1 MPRKK
6 TISAKQ
12 QTGNPVPGGDFPIV
26 AIGAS
31 AGGLE
36 AIERFIKAV
45 PQHSG
50 MAFVLIQHLDPTHKS
65 ILTDL
70 IKRVTPLRVLEVSDG
85 MRVEQ
90 NCAYVIP
97 PNRDMALLHGFL
109 QLIEPTAP
117 RGLRLPIDFFFR
129 SFAQDQGDRAICIV
143 LSGTGTDGT
152 LGVKAVKEAGGMVI
166 VQSPESAKYDGM
178 PRSAIAT
185 GLTDYILPPEQMA
198 AQLLNYVS
206 VALAPGAKRQTATVP
221 TRVEDLNKV
230 YVLLRNQTGHD
241 FSNYKP
247 NTILRRIERRMTVN
261 QIEKIRDYVRLL
273 QGNSLEVETLFKE
286 LLIGVSNFFR
296 DPEAFE
302 ALGEEVI
309 PELFHN
315 RPPSEPVRVWVPG
328 CATGEEA
335 YSIAMLLREQM
346 EERKQDYK
354 LQVFATDLDSDAI
367 ETARNGVYPESIAAD
382 VSPERLR
389 RFFTRHENSYQVT
402 KAVRD
407 AVVFAEQNVIKDPPF
422 SRLDLVACRNLL
434 IYMEAELQ
442 KRLLPLFHYAL
453 RDGGY
458 LFLGSSESIGE
469 AKDLFEIVN
478 RRCKLYRRKRVVL
491 QHGNGLGI
499 PVAPFPLNMHVPG
512 KPGEAAAKRIPSS
525 RELTERML
533 LDDYAPASVLVSE
546 KGEGL
551 YFHGNTGRYLKPPT
565 GEASLNILGLA
576 REGLQLDLST
586 ALRKVATHKK
596 PIRFEN
602 VKFKSNGDTQVIN
615 LVVKPL
621 TEPSVQGVA
630 MLVVFEDVAVSDSA
644 DQQNIAVPSGASDQ
658 RVVELEHELRSTG
671 EYLQTT
677 IEELETSNEELK
689 STNEELQSANE
700 ELQSTNEELETSKE
714 ELQSVNEELTTVNAE
729 HEVKLDELS
738 KASNDMSNL
747 LSSTDVGTIFLD
759 NQLRIQRFTPAV
771 TRLVNLI
778 ASDVGR
784 PLGDITINLVGQD
797 LTADAT
803 EVLDTLTPSETEVQ
817 TREGHWYSARMRPYR
832 TTDNIID
839 GVVITFIDIT
849 EQKRVHAE
857 LDTMSQ
863 AIVQSP
869 NAVII
874 TNTDGT
880 IEYVNPYFVKRT
892 GYSSAEAVGSQA
904 NFLRSG
910 ETPMAVLENMWQ
922 TIERGDVWT
931 GVVQNRRKE
940 GTVYP
945 NRVSIYPVTDSQGN
959 IAHYVAIQSAA
970 AGDDSP

>member
-1 MPRKK
+1 MTRKK
-6 TISAKQ
+6 PVSANQ
-12 QTGNPVPGGDFPIV
+12 EQVGNDRSGEFPVV

-36 AIERFIKAV
+36 AIEEFLKGV
-45 PQHSG
+45 PEDAG
-50 MAFVLIQHLDPTHKS
+50 MAFVLIQHLDPNHKS

-70 IKRVTPLRVLEVSDG
+70 IKRATPLRVFEVEDG
-85 MRVEQ
+85 MRIET

-97 PNRDMALLHGFL
+97 PNRDMAILHGAL

-117 RGLRLPIDFFFR
+117 RGLRLPIDYFFR
-129 SFAQDQGDRAICIV
+129 TFAQDQGDRAICIV

-152 LGVKAVKEAGGMVI
+152 LGIKAVKEAGGMVI

-178 PRSAIAT
+178 PKSAIST
-185 GLTDYILPPEQMA
+185 GLADYILPPDQMA
-198 AQLLNYVS
+198 AQLLSYV
-206 VALAPGAKRQTATVP
+206 AIAFAPGVKREPVPVP
-221 TRVEDLNKV
+221 TRVEALSKI

-247 NTILRRIERRMTVN
+247 NTILRRIQRRMTVN
-261 QIEKIRDYVRLL
+261 QIDGIRDYVRYL
-273 QGNSLEVETLFKE
+273 QGNPLEVETLFKE
-286 LLIGVSNFFR
+286 LLIGVSSFFR
-296 DPEAFE
+296 DPDAFQ
-302 ALGEEVI
+302 ALGAEVV
-309 PELFHN
+309 PKVFHD

-335 YSIAMLLREQM
+335 YSIAILLREQM
-346 EERKQDYK
+346 EEIKQEYK
-354 LQVFATDLDSDAI
+354 LQVFATDLDSNAI
-367 ETARNGVYPESIAAD
+367 ETARTGVYPESIASD

-389 RFFTRHENSYQVT
+389 RFFTKHENSYQVT

-407 AVVFAEQNVIKDPPF
+407 TLVFAEQNVIKDPPF
-422 SRLDLVACRNLL
+422 SRLDLISCRNLL
-434 IYMEAELQ
+434 IYMEADLQ

-453 RDGGY
+453 RDDGY

-469 AKDLFEIVN
+469 ANSLFEVVN
-478 RRCKLYRRKRVVL
+478 RRWKLYRSKRAVL
-491 QHGNGLGI
+491 QQGEGLEI
-499 PVAPFPLNMHVPG
+499 RIAPFPLNMHPQG
-512 KPGEAAAKRIPSS
+512 KSGEASATRAPSS

-565 GEASLNILGLA
+565 GEASWNILGLA
-576 REGLQLDLST
+576 REGIHLDLST

-602 VKFKSNGDTQVIN
+602 VKVKTNGDTQLIN
-615 LVVKPL
+615 LIVKPL

-630 MLVVFEDVAVSDSA
+630 MLVVFEEVVVTDPVDQKVIAAPSGVSDR
-644 DQQNIAVPSGASDQ
+644 
-658 RVVELEHELRSTG
+658 RVVELEHELRSTR

-689 STNEELQSANE
+689 STNEELQSSNE

-714 ELQSVNEELTTVNAE
+714 ELQSVNEELATVNAE

-738 KASNDMSNL
+738 KANNDMANL
-747 LSSTDVGTIFLD
+747 LASTDVGTIFLD
-759 NQLRIQRFTPAV
+759 DELRIQRFTPAV

-797 LTADAT
+797 LVADAT
-803 EVLDTLTPSETEVQ
+803 GVLDTLAPSESEVQ
-817 TREGHWYSARMRPYR
+817 TREGHWYSARIRPYR
-832 TTDNIID
+832 TTDNIIE
-839 GVVITFIDIT
+839 GVVVTFIDIT
-849 EQKRVHAE
+849 EQKRVHQE
-857 LDTMSQ
+857 LDTMSE
-863 AIVQSP
+863 AIKQSP

-874 TNTDGT
+874 TDTQGT

-892 GYSSAEAVGSQA
+892 GYSSAEAVGRQA
-904 NFLRSG
+904 NLLKSS
-910 ETPMAVLENMWQ
+910 ETPAAVFKDMWQ
-922 TIERGDVWT
+922 TIERGDMWV
-931 GVVQNRRKE
+931 GVVRNRCKD
-940 GTVYP
+940 GTLYS
-945 NRVSIYPVTDSQGN
+945 NRVSIYPVTDSAGN
-959 IAHYVAIQSAA
+959 IAHYVAIQSDA
-970 AGDDSP
+970 AGGDVS